1 MHHSLFKLVL
11 CAVLI
16 PGIGWTAGPQDY
28 TPGLRGPVIGY
39 VLDTTKQAIRP
50 VNGIPGSA
58 LLGESLAFGFP
69 IVSAAF
75 APHGDFALAL
85 SGRGGNSLYIVRNLS
100 AAVAVD
106 LIEGDLISADH
117 VILNSNGSVGALF
130 DGETRQIQLLRG
142 LPAAPTVELP
152 IDLSSVPGTITA
164 LAIDGKGANVLIAA
178 ASDHGAVYLAS
189 ADKPIRAIG
198 DFGSPSAL
206 ALSRN
211 DQDVVVAD
219 TATNQITIVRNFAGT
234 PEAEW
239 IAGERDGVSRPV
251 GLAVT
256 PDGRSLYIANASTRT
271 LDVWSLEAQAIDK
284 SLPLDA
290 EPTRL
295 SSFLSSS
302 MFVLNDVGNHP
313 LLLLEAGRIPAVY
326 FVPAGG
332 EQ

>member
-1 MHHSLFKLVL
+1 
-11 CAVLI
+11 
-16 PGIGWTAGPQDY
+16 
-28 TPGLRGPVIGY
+28 
-39 VLDTTKQAIRP
+39 
-50 VNGIPGSA
+50 
-58 LLGESLAFGFP
+58 
-69 IVSAAF
+69 
-75 APHGDFALAL
+75 
-85 SGRGGNSLYIVRNLS
+85 
-100 AAVAVD
+100 
-106 LIEGDLISADH
+106 
-117 VILNSNGSVGALF
+117 
-130 DGETRQIQLLRG
+130 
-142 LPAAPTVELP
+142 LP

-178 ASDHGAVYLAS
+178 ASDRGAVYLAS

-295 SSFLSSS
+295 SSFASSS

-313 LLLLEAGRIPAVY
+313 LLLLEAGMIPAVY
-326 FVPAGG
+326 FVPAEGSNSDETTSAICHLQYRPRCRFDGTGRRRQRFPIQLHTAIRQPGG
-332 EQ
+332 DSAGRHHQFSGYYGQSRESQPKPDNVRHIRHRKSRTVARNRE